1 MTSFASTSQL
11 FVQGGPLMWPILACS
26 VLGLAVFCERL
37 WHFRQVR
44 AASRRL
50 EDQVLPLAGTPDQR
64 RDALALCRAD
74 DAPLARMYRVI
85 LERWGASEEA
95 LRNETTDAAARE
107 SLLLERFLGLLST
120 LATLA
125 PLLGLLGTVLGMIQ
139 AFQVIAAEGGGTP
152 ATLGQGISQAL
163 ITTAAGLS
171 VAIPLVL
178 LHRYLLG
185 RLDRLLISLNGSVLA
200 LLRRAVQNP

>member
-1 MTSFASTSQL
+1 MTPLNSTAQL
-11 FVQGGPLMWPILACS
+11 FAQGGPLMWPILACS

-37 WHFRQVR
+37 WYYRAVR
-44 AASRRL
+44 ASARRL
-50 EDQVLPLAGTPDQR
+50 EDRVLPLLGSSEGRQQ
-64 RDALALCRAD
+64 ALGACREQNS
-74 DAPLARMYRVI
+74 PLARMFQVL
-85 LERWGASEEA
+85 LERWGAPEET

-107 SLLLERFLGLLST
+107 ALLLERFLGLLST

-185 RLDRLLISLNGSVLA
+185 RLDRLLIVLNGSVLTM
-200 LLRRAVQNP
+200 LRRAVQTP